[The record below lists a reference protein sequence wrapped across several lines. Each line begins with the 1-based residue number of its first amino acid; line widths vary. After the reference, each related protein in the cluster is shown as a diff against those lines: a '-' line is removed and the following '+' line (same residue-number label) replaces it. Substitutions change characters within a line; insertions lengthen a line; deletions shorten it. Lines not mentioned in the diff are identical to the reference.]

1 MTDDEIKALVL
12 RELGNIAPE
21 IDPNQIDPKVDLREQ
36 IDLDSINV
44 LDVMIAVHE
53 ATGVDIPEADYPKLL
68 TLNDFAA
75 YLGPRIKAAKAGS

>member
-21 IDPNQIDPKVDLREQ
+21 IDPNQIDPRIDLREQ

-75 YLGPRIKAAKAGS
+75 YLGPRIARK

>member
-21 IDPNQIDPKVDLREQ
+21 IDPNQIDPGVDLREQ

-75 YLGPRIKAAKAGS
+75 YLGPRIARK

>member
-21 IDPNQIDPKVDLREQ
+21 IDPAQIDPAVNVRDQ
-36 IDLDSINV
+36 IDLDSMNV
-44 LDVMIAVHE
+44 LDLMIAIHE
-53 ATGVDIPEADYPKLL
+53 ATGVEIPEADYPKIN

-75 YLGPRIKAAKAGS
+75 YLGPRIRGA

>member
-21 IDPNQIDPKVDLREQ
+21 IDPNQIDPGVDLREQ

-68 TLNDFAA
+68 TLNDFAT
-75 YLGPRIKAAKAGS
+75 YLGPRIANK

>member
-21 IDPNQIDPKVDLREQ
+21 IDPAQIDPAVDVRDQ
-36 IDLDSINV
+36 IDLDSMNV
-44 LDVMIAVHE
+44 LDLMIAIHE
-53 ATGVDIPEADYPKLL
+53 ATGVEIPEADYPKIN

-75 YLGPRIKAAKAGS
+75 YLGPRIRGA